1 MKANLMAYFQWGPVV
16 QQYNLQIWEHV
27 TCNLSIHDCIIYTL
41 DHPDIIVC
49 SFMEQSIGPKRVKQA
64 TQVVV
69 FK

>member
-1 MKANLMAYFQWGPVV
+1 M
-16 QQYNLQIWEHV
+16 HV
-27 TCNLSIHDCIIYTL
+27 YTI

-64 TQVVV
+64 QQRQVLA